1 MPSATMANDTPIA
14 VVGLACRFPGDASTP
29 SKFWDMLK
37 EGRDAYS
44 PTSSRWNSDAFYHP
58 DKTRTNVIPTKGGHF
73 LKEDPY
79 VYDAAFFNITAA
91 EAMALD
97 PKQRIA
103 MEVTYEALENAN
115 LGLQDVWGTQTTCYI
130 GSAVSDYRDSVIR
143 DFMQNPKY
151 HLLGTGEEM
160 ISNRISHFLNIHG
173 PSATVATA
181 CSSSLM
187 ATHLAVQSIKSGEAD
202 MAITGG
208 VGLMLTPDFTTHLA
222 NLSFL
227 NPAGQSRAFDESAGG
242 YGRGEGC
249 GIIVLKRLDKALAD
263 GDNIRAVIRATGAN
277 SDGYTQGVTMP
288 SLEAQAALIRHVYES
303 HGLDFSST
311 QYVEAHGTGTK
322 AGDPIEAEAI
332 YSTIGKG
339 GSRKG
344 KLWMGSLKPNI
355 GHLEPAA
362 GVASIIKSV
371 LALEHGLIPPN
382 IRFNKPNPAIPFD
395 QWNMAVPTEL
405 TPWPVAHVKRA
416 SINGFGMG
424 GTNGHVVLEAFNP
437 SPTLLNRASHAL
449 AKPHSKTRLFTFSS
463 HDQAGFKRN
472 AAALVEHLDRLG
484 PATSSPE
491 YLANLARTLSGGR
504 SRLSWKATC
513 VADSTTELRDYLTTR
528 AGEGAS
534 RDASSGEGK
543 KRLGFVFTGQ
553 GAQWARMG
561 IEMLDRPVFGAS
573 VAKSARF
580 LGDMG
585 CTWDPVAELLKSQ
598 QDGSRLSQP
607 EISQPIC
614 SVLQIALVDELRAW
628 GVTPSR
634 VVGHS
639 SGEIAAAYSIGA
651 LSHRDA
657 IAAAYFRG
665 QAATKL
671 RAESPDLRL
680 GMMAVGCSREDADAL
695 IAQRFEGGSG
705 SSGRATVACVNSPSS
720 VTLSGD
726 VDSLEQLRAVLDERK
741 VFARRLKVE
750 MAYHS
755 THMNRV
761 MDYYLSTIADI
772 EPLPSPDDGDDDGDD
787 DDDDDSDSESGH
799 SSQGTMVS
807 SVTGFEISPEALGP
821 YYWVRNLVSPVLF
834 SDAVKELVAPDDD
847 GEDQEEGTTVDLL
860 IEVGPHGALGGP
872 VEQILSHHGIQG
884 VGYES
889 MLTRGKDARQT
900 SLQLAAKLV
909 LAGVPVD
916 VAQVNGDG
924 EVRTQVLTDL
934 PPYQWNHAKAFKHE
948 TRIQRE
954 LMTRRFPSRSLLG
967 AKSAMMDETQHVWRG
982 FIRLADEPW
991 IRGHTIGSTVL
1002 LPAAGMVSMA
1012 LAAAQQLAEPEKTLR
1027 ALRLREVSFF
1037 AAMALPEDA
1046 ATEVITTLRPHLVAT
1061 SGSSSAAWW
1070 EFTISSCV
1078 GVDQLRDNCRGLVAL
1093 EYKEST
1099 SPQMAR
1105 ENALLEAARVAD
1117 YRRIVAECPDVLA
1130 KADFYA
1136 QCARI
1141 SWNYGELFQGV
1152 EKVHLGDGQTAY
1164 DVKLADIGETY
1175 SRGLERPFLVHGAA
1189 LDAIIHG
1196 ALGGTYRNGAF
1207 CQDKPLLP
1215 TYIGELDISL
1225 DMPDTVGYVLPTSC
1239 VSRKLGFNAL
1249 SSDIVSFDGAV
1260 SRTFLSMTDF
1270 RLTELGNDDKQ
1281 DDDRLEVDPA
1291 EITSEVRW
1299 NYALGVMEPAEIAAV
1314 VAKLAQGDRALLHML
1329 IHDNPAATV
1338 IELASDSGAL
1348 SQATVPR
1355 LPKGTILP
1363 SRVKYAVAAAVGA
1376 DQDKSSLFGDV
1387 FSLGAADEPLPAE
1400 ITAADVLV
1408 IPQSVGAA
1416 DGLGTVLTSLV
1427 GLGKPDAAV
1436 ILAADSVAAAAVLEA
1451 KGFYAVFA
1459 VEGAALYKQQP
1470 QQHANGVNGAA
1481 PSKRE
1486 FVIIEPS
1493 APSNAVASFS
1503 GALQNALEKEKSPKS
1518 VVSAAW
1524 PDLGIQSADEA
1535 EGKTFISLV
1544 ELETPLLDDLSEP
1557 DFDKVKQL
1565 ISNSERLL
1573 WITGTHNPS
1582 MAVVDGLSRTAR
1594 NENASL
1600 KFQVLHLLSP
1610 PDASQQRGP
1619 SLAARLATADTKDD
1633 EFREHDGLPKVS
1645 RFYSS
1650 AAGDE
1655 AVRYCLEDSVRVQPL
1670 KSEDAPAEALRLT
1683 IGKPGLLDSLAF
1695 IHDER
1700 FDVPLG
1706 DMEIEVD
1713 VRATGVNFKDVMASM
1728 GLVEVSLIGHEAS
1741 GTVVAT
1747 GAEASGRFQVGD
1759 RVVVSG
1765 EGMHATRLRSDHRL
1779 AVKIPDA
1786 MSFEEAAVLPTVH
1799 ATAYHALVN
1808 VAKLQPGQSVLIHAA
1823 AGGVGQAALQLARHL
1838 GLVTYVTVGS
1848 DDKRALVMDK
1858 YGVPAG
1864 HIFNSRDASFAKAV
1878 KRVTAGRGVDCVL
1891 NSLSGE
1897 LLRASWECVAMFGT
1911 FVEIGLR
1918 DITDNMRLDMRPFI
1932 KCTTFAFINLTNFF
1946 DDHKDV
1952 ASRILQDTFDLVHR
1966 GVLYAPSPLTAYP
1979 VGELEAAFRTMQRGK
1994 HRGKLALSYGDGA
2007 EAKVHRRAR
2016 DALAL
2021 DPAATYLI
2029 VGGLG
2034 GLGRSLAREFVACG
2048 ARHVAFL
2055 SRSGAD
2061 GSPEARQTVDELSAA
2076 AGGAVTVRAL
2086 RGDVADEAS
2095 FRAAM
2100 AQCERELPPVRGV
2113 VQMAMVLRDGV
2124 LEKMGHGDW
2133 AAGMRPKVQGTRNL
2147 DQYFGEDRPV
2157 DFFIACSSVSG
2168 VCGNAGQAQYAAGN
2182 TFQDALAQHRRARG
2196 LRAVAVNLGIMR
2208 DVGAIAESTGVVGN
2222 NLSQWEHVIGIRE
2235 PAFHALV
2242 KSLILRQAA
2251 GSCPAQVCTGL
2262 GSADAIA
2269 AHGLPLP
2276 YYFTDPRLG
2285 PLAVT
2290 SVAAKQAA
2298 GGDGAAGAG
2307 GASLASRLAEAGGID
2322 KAGEVILD
2330 ALVRKIADML
2340 QIPASEVDPG
2350 RPMYRYGVDS
2360 LVALEVRNW
2369 ITKELKANMAL
2380 LEILAAVPMAAFAVK
2395 IAEKSKLVAG
2405 SE

>member
-1 MPSATMANDTPIA
+1 MANDIPIA
-14 VVGLACRFPGDASTP
+14 VAGLACRFPGDASTP

-58 DKTRTNVIPTKGGHF
+58 NTTRTNVIPTKGGHF

-79 VYDAAFFNITAA
+79 VYDAAFFNITAT
-91 EAMALD
+91 EAVALD

-103 MEVTYEALENAN
+103 MEVMYEALENAN
-115 LGLQDVWGTQTTCYI
+115 LSLQDVWGTQTTCYI

-187 ATHLAVQSIKSGEAD
+187 ATHMAVQSIKSGEAD

-249 GIIVLKRLDKALAD
+249 GIIILKRLDKALAD
-263 GDNIRAVIRATGAN
+263 GDNIRSVIRATGAN

-288 SLEAQAALIRHVYES
+288 SLEAQAALIKHVYES
-303 HGLDFSST
+303 HGLDFGST

-339 GSRKG
+339 ASRRG
-344 KLWMGSLKPNI
+344 KLWMGSAKPNI

-362 GVASIIKSV
+362 GVASIIKGV

-382 IRFNKPNPAIPFD
+382 VRFHNPNPAIPFD
-395 QWNMAVPTEL
+395 KWNMAVPTEL
-405 TPWPVAHVKRA
+405 TPWPMARTKRV

-437 SPTLLNRASHAL
+437 SPAINGNGTVKLLNGSGPL
-449 AKPHSKTRLFTFSS
+449 SKPRSSARLFTFSS
-463 HDQAGFKRN
+463 YDQAGFKRN
-472 AAALVEHLDRLG
+472 STALAEHLASQG
-484 PATSSPE
+484 PAASSPE
-491 YLANLARTLSGGR
+491 FLANLAHTLSGAR
-504 SRLSWKATC
+504 SRLSWRATC
-513 VADSTTELRDYLTTR
+513 VADSATELRDYLTTR
-528 AGEGAS
+528 PGDGAT
-534 RDASSGEGK
+534 RDTSSSTGS
-543 KRLGFVFTGQ
+543 KRIGFVFTGQ

-561 IEMLDRPVFGAS
+561 VEMLDRPVFGAS
-573 VAKSARF
+573 VAKSAQF
-580 LGDMG
+580 LSDMG
-585 CTWDPVAELLKSQ
+585 CTWDPATELLKSQ
-598 QDGSRLSQP
+598 EDGSRLGLP

-628 GVTPSR
+628 GITPSR

-651 LSHRDA
+651 LGHRDA

-665 QAATKL
+665 VAATKL
-671 RAESPDLRL
+671 RTESPDLKL
-680 GMMAVGCSREDADAL
+680 GMMAVGCSRDEADEL
-695 IAQRFEGGSG
+695 IAQQSKLNSGGG
-705 SSGRATVACVNSPSS
+705 KATVACVNSPSS

-726 VDSLEQLRAVLDERK
+726 VDSLDILRAVLDERK

-755 THMNRV
+755 SHMNKV
-761 MDYYLSTIADI
+761 MDHYLSTISDV
-772 EPLPSPDDGDDDGDD
+772 EPLPARED
-787 DDDDDSDSESGH
+787 
-799 SSQGTMVS
+799 QGTMVS

-834 SDAVKELVAPDDD
+834 SDAVKELVSPDDD
-847 GEDQEEGTTVDLL
+847 GEGNTVDLL
-860 IEVGPHGALGGP
+860 IEVGPHSALGGP
-872 VEQILSHHGIQG
+872 VEQILSHHGIEK
-884 VGYES
+884 VDYDS
-889 MLTRGKDARQT
+889 ILTRGKDALKT
-900 SLQLAAKLV
+900 SLKLASNLF
-909 LAGVPVD
+909 LAGVPLNIS
-916 VAQVNGDG
+916 QVNGDLYTRQL
-924 EVRTQVLTDL
+924 VDL
-934 PPYQWNHAKAFKHE
+934 PPYQWNHTKAFRHE

-954 LMTRRFPSRSLLG
+954 LMTRQFPNKSLLG
-967 AKSAMMDETQHVWRG
+967 AHNAMMDETQHVWRN
-982 FIRLADEPW
+982 FIRLDDEPW

-1012 LAAAQQLAEPEKTLR
+1012 LAAAQQLAEPEKTPR

-1046 ATEVITTLRPHLVAT
+1046 ATEVITTLRPHLVGT
-1061 SGSSSAAWW
+1061 SGSSSSAWW
-1070 EFTISSCV
+1070 EFTISSGV
-1078 GVDQLRDNCRGLVAL
+1078 GVEQLRDNCRGLIAI

-1099 SPQMAR
+1099 SPQMAH
-1105 ENALLEAARVAD
+1105 ENAELETARITD
-1117 YRRIVAECPDVLA
+1117 FHRIVKECPDTLS
-1130 KADFYA
+1130 KTEFYA
-1136 QCARI
+1136 QCAKI

-1175 SRGLERPFLVHGAA
+1175 SRGLERPFLIHGAA

-1196 ALGGTYRNGAF
+1196 ALGGTYKNKTF
-1207 CQDKPLLP
+1207 QQDKPLLP
-1215 TYIGELDISL
+1215 TYIGEMEISL
-1225 DMPDTVGYVLPTSC
+1225 DIPDDVGYVLHTSC
-1239 VSRKLGFNAL
+1239 VSKKLGFNAL
-1249 SSDIVSFDGAV
+1249 SSNIVSFDDTV
-1260 SRTFLSMTDF
+1260 SKTFLSMTDF

-1281 DDDRLEVDPA
+1281 DDGKIEVDPA

-1299 NYALGVMEPAEIAAV
+1299 NYALEVMKPDEIAKV
-1314 VAKLAQGDRALLHML
+1314 VSAAAKEERAAELLHML

-1338 IELASDSGAL
+1338 IELVSDSEAL
-1348 SQATVPR
+1348 PHAIVSR

-1363 SRVKYAVAAAVGA
+1363 SQVKYAVAAGVNAEL
-1376 DQDKSSLFGDV
+1376 DKSSLFGDA
-1387 FSLGAADEPLPAE
+1387 FSLGGADEALPAD
-1400 ITAADVLV
+1400 TTPADLLV
-1408 IPQSVGAA
+1408 VPQSVSTLKDLDKVLARLA
-1416 DGLGTVLTSLV
+1416 GLS
-1427 GLGKPDAAV
+1427 KPDAAI
-1436 ILAADSVAAAAVLEA
+1436 ILSVGAKAGPALEA
-1451 KGFYAVFA
+1451 KGFRPVFG

-1470 QQHANGVNGAA
+1470 EQQSNGVNGVNGT
-1481 PSKRE
+1481 SSSTRD
-1486 FVIIEPS
+1486 FIVIEPTT
-1493 APSNAVASFS
+1493 PSTPIKSFS
-1503 GALQNALEKEKSPKS
+1503 SALQKALRDENHS
-1518 VVSAAW
+1518 SAAMSW
-1524 PDLGIQSADEA
+1524 ADFSIQGANET

-1544 ELETPLLDDLSEP
+1544 ELENPLLDDLSEP
-1557 DFDKVKQL
+1557 DFDKVKKL
-1565 ISNSERLL
+1565 VSTSERLL
-1573 WITGTHNPS
+1573 WVTGSDNPS
-1582 MAVVDGLSRTAR
+1582 MAVIDGLSRTAR

-1600 KFQVLHLLSP
+1600 KFQVMHLST
-1610 PDASQQRGP
+1610 PDTALRHGP
-1619 SLAARLATADTKDD
+1619 SLATRLVTCETKDD
-1633 EFREHDGLPKVS
+1633 EFREQDGLLTVS
-1645 RFYSS
+1645 RFFNSVE
-1650 AAGDE
+1650 GNK

-1670 KSEDAPAEALRLT
+1670 KENNDTDTPEALRLT

-1700 FDVPLG
+1700 FDAPLG
-1706 DMEIEVD
+1706 EMEIELD
-1713 VRATGVNFKDVMASM
+1713 VKATGVNFKDVMASM

-1741 GTVVAT
+1741 GTIVAV
-1747 GAEASGRFQVGD
+1747 GSKAAGRFQLGD

-1779 AVKIPDA
+1779 AVKIPDT

-1808 VAKLQPGQSVLIHAA
+1808 VAKLRPGQSVLIHAA
-1823 AGGVGQAALQLARHL
+1823 AGGVGQAALQLAKHL
-1838 GLVTYVTVGS
+1838 GLVAYVTVGS
-1848 DDKRALVMDK
+1848 EDKRTLVMEK
-1858 YGVPAG
+1858 YGVPAT
-1864 HIFNSRDASFAKAV
+1864 HIFNSRDASFVKAI
-1878 KRVTAGRGVDCVL
+1878 KRVTSGRGVDCVL

-1918 DITDNMRLDMRPFI
+1918 DITNNMRLDMRPFI

-1946 DDHKDV
+1946 DDHKDI
-1952 ASRILQDTFDLVHR
+1952 AGQILQDTFDLVHK

-1979 VGELEAAFRTMQRGK
+1979 VGEIESAFRTMQRGK
-1994 HRGKLALSYGDGA
+1994 HRGKLALSFPDGA
-2007 EAKVHRRAR
+2007 QAKVYRRAK
-2016 DALAL
+2016 DALKL
-2021 DPAATYLI
+2021 DSRATYLI

-2048 ARHVAFL
+2048 AQHIAFI
-2055 SRSGAD
+2055 SRSGAA
-2061 GSPEARQTVDELSAA
+2061 SAEAREVVEELSAR
-2076 AGGAVTVRAL
+2076 GALVRTYRA
-2086 RGDVADEAS
+2086 DVADEAS
-2095 FRAAM
+2095 FLAAM
-2100 AQCERELPPVRGV
+2100 EQCSRELPPIRGV
-2113 VQMAMVLRDGV
+2113 VQMAMVLRDSV
-2124 LEKMGHGDW
+2124 IENMSYADW
-2133 AAGMRPKVQGTRNL
+2133 SVPLRPKVQGTWNL
-2147 DQYFGEDRPV
+2147 HRFFDQSRPL

-2182 TFQDALAQHRRARG
+2182 TYQDALASYRRARG
-2196 LRAVAVNLGIMR
+2196 LKAVAVNLGIMR
-2208 DVGAIAESTGVVGN
+2208 DVGAIAESAGVGN
-2222 NLSQWEHVIGIRE
+2222 NLSQWEDVIGIRE
-2235 PAFHALV
+2235 PAFHALI
-2242 KSLILRQAA
+2242 KSLIARQRDGDNAA
-2251 GSCPAQVCTGL
+2251 ADQCPAQVCTGL
-2262 GSADAIA
+2262 GSADLIA
-2269 AHGLPLP
+2269 AHGLSLP
-2276 YYFTDPRLG
+2276 YYFADPRLG
-2285 PLAVT
+2285 PLAVRT
-2290 SVAAKQAA
+2290 SVATQSSA
-2298 GGDGAAGAG
+2298 DGQGA
-2307 GASLASRLAEAGGID
+2307 GASLASRLAEAGGNPEQ
-2322 KAGEVILD
+2322 ATEVILD
-2330 ALVRKIADML
+2330 ALVHKIADML
-2340 QIPASEVDPG
+2340 QIPASEVDPS

-2369 ITKELKANMAL
+2369 ITRELKANIAL
-2380 LEILAAVPMAAFAVK
+2380 LEILAAVPMATFAGK

>member
-1 MPSATMANDTPIA
+1 MPSAKMANDMPIA

-58 DKTRTNVIPTKGGHF
+58 NTTRTNVIPTKGGHF

-91 EAMALD
+91 EAIALD

-115 LGLQDVWGTQTTCYI
+115 LSLQDVWGTQTTCYV

-187 ATHLAVQSIKSGEAD
+187 AIHMAVQSIKSGEAD

-249 GIIVLKRLDKALAD
+249 GIIILKRLDKALAD
-263 GDNIRAVIRATGAN
+263 GDNIRSVIRATGAN

-288 SLEAQAALIRHVYES
+288 SLEAQAALIKHVYES
-303 HGLDFSST
+303 HGLDFGST

-339 GSRKG
+339 AARRG
-344 KLWMGSLKPNI
+344 KLWMGSAKPNI

-362 GVASIIKSV
+362 GVASIIKGV

-382 IRFNKPNPAIPFD
+382 IRFHNPNPAIPFD
-395 QWNMAVPTEL
+395 KWNMAVPTEL
-405 TPWPVAHVKRA
+405 TPWPVARTKRV

-437 SPTLLNRASHAL
+437 SAWTNGNSNGPAKKLLNGSL
-449 AKPHSKTRLFTFSS
+449 AKPHSRARLFTFSS
-463 HDQAGFKRN
+463 YDQAGFKRN
-472 AAALVEHLDRLG
+472 AAALVDHFSSLG
-484 PATSSPE
+484 PASSTPE
-491 YLANLARTLSGGR
+491 YLANLAHTLSGAR
-504 SRLSWKATC
+504 SRLPWRATC
-513 VADSTTELRDYLTTR
+513 VADSATELRDYLTAR
-528 AGEGAS
+528 PGEGAT
-534 RDASSGEGK
+534 RDASSNTDP
-543 KRLGFVFTGQ
+543 KRIGFVFTGQ

-561 IEMLDRPVFGAS
+561 VEMLERPVFGAS
-573 VAKSARF
+573 VAKSAGF
-580 LGDMG
+580 LREMG
-585 CTWDPVAELLKSQ
+585 CTWDPAEELLKSQ
-598 QDGSRLSQP
+598 EDGSRLGLP

-614 SVLQIALVDELRAW
+614 SVLQVALVDELRAW
-628 GVTPSR
+628 GITPSR

-651 LSHRDA
+651 LGHRDA

-665 QAATKL
+665 VAATKL
-671 RAESPDLRL
+671 RSESPGLKL
-680 GMMAVGCSREDADAL
+680 GMMAVGSSREEADTL
-695 IAQRFEGGSG
+695 IAQQSKLG
-705 SSGRATVACVNSPSS
+705 SSGGKATVACVNSPSS

-726 VDSLEQLRAVLDERK
+726 VESLESLRAVLDERK

-755 THMNRV
+755 SHMNRV
-761 MDYYLSTIADI
+761 MDHYLSTISDI
-772 EPLPSPDDGDDDGDD
+772 EPLPARED
-787 DDDDDSDSESGH
+787 
-799 SSQGTMVS
+799 QGTMVS

-821 YYWVRNLVSPVLF
+821 FYWVRNLVSPVLF
-834 SDAVKELVAPDDD
+834 SDAVKELVSPDDD
-847 GEDQEEGTTVDLL
+847 DQGNTVDLL
-860 IEVGPHGALGGP
+860 IEVGPHSALGGP
-872 VEQILSHHGIQG
+872 VEQILGHHGIEK

-889 MLTRGKDARQT
+889 MLTRGKDALKT
-900 SLQLAAKLV
+900 SLQLASNLF
-909 LAGVPVD
+909 LAGVPLSIS
-916 VAQVNGDG
+916 QVNGDG
-924 EVRTQVLTDL
+924 NNTPRQLTDL
-934 PPYQWNHAKAFKHE
+934 PPYKWNHSKAFRHE

-954 LMTRRFPSRSLLG
+954 LMTRQFPNRSLLG
-967 AKSAMMDETQHVWRG
+967 SHNAMMDETQHVWRN
-982 FIRLADEPW
+982 FIRLDDEPW
-991 IRGHTIGSTVL
+991 VRGHTIGGTCL

-1012 LAAAQQLAEPEKTLR
+1012 LGAAQQLAEPEKTPR
-1027 ALRLREVSFF
+1027 AIRLREVSFF

-1046 ATEVITTLRPHLVAT
+1046 ATEVTTTLRPHIIGT
-1061 SGSSSAAWW
+1061 SGNSAAAWW

-1078 GVDQLRDNCRGLVAL
+1078 GADQLRDNCRGLVAI
-1093 EYKEST
+1093 EYAEST
-1099 SPQMAR
+1099 SAQMAH
-1105 ENALLEAARVAD
+1105 ENSELEAARMAEF
-1117 YRRIVAECPDVLA
+1117 RRIVGECPDTLT
-1130 KADFYA
+1130 KTEFYA
-1136 QCARI
+1136 ECAKI
-1141 SWNYGELFQGV
+1141 SWDYGELFQGV

-1164 DVKLADIGETY
+1164 EVKIADIGETY
-1175 SRGLERPFLVHGAA
+1175 SRGLERPFLIHGAA

-1196 ALGGTYRNGAF
+1196 SLGGTYRDGVSK
-1207 CQDKPLLP
+1207 QDKPLLP
-1215 TYIGELDISL
+1215 TFIGEMEISL
-1225 DMPDTVGYVLPTSC
+1225 DIPDDVGYVLPTSC
-1239 VSRKLGFNAL
+1239 VSKKLGFNAL
-1249 SSDIVSFDGAV
+1249 SSDIVSFDTAV

-1281 DDDRLEVDPA
+1281 DDGKVEVDPA

-1299 NYALGVMEPAEIAAV
+1299 NHALDVMSSDEIARVVSAV
-1314 VAKLAQGDRALLHML
+1314 PEEERAIELVHML
-1329 IHDNPAATV
+1329 IHDNPAASV
-1338 IELASDSGAL
+1338 IELVADSEAVAS
-1348 SQATVPR
+1348 ATVPR

-1363 SRVKYAVAAAVGA
+1363 SQVRYAVAAGVNA
-1376 DQDKSSLFGDV
+1376 DLDKSSVFGDA
-1387 FSLGAADEPLPAE
+1387 FSLGDSEEALPADV
-1400 ITAADVLV
+1400 TLADLLFV
-1408 IPQSVGAA
+1408 SHSAG
-1416 DGLGTVLTSLV
+1416 SLENLDKTLARLA
-1427 GLGKPDAAV
+1427 GLGKSDAAV
-1436 ILAADSVAAAAVLEA
+1436 VLAIDSKAAPSLEA
-1451 KGFYAVFA
+1451 KGFRPVFSID
-1459 VEGAALYKQQP
+1459 GAALYKQQP
-1470 QQHANGVNGAA
+1470 EKQTNGVNGAV
-1481 PSKRE
+1481 PSKHD
-1486 FVIIEPS
+1486 FVIIVPS
-1493 APSNAVASFS
+1493 SPSSAVRSFS
-1503 GALQNALEKEKSPKS
+1503 SALQKTLGEGSHDS
-1518 VVSAAW
+1518 VVTAWADLSIAA
-1524 PDLGIQSADEA
+1524 ADS
-1535 EGKTFISLV
+1535 EGRTFISLM
-1544 ELETPLLDDLSEP
+1544 ELENPLLDDLSEP
-1557 DFDKVKQL
+1557 DFEKVKRL
-1565 ISNSERLL
+1565 VSTSEHLV
-1573 WITGTHNPS
+1573 WVTGGHNPS

-1600 KFQVLHLLSP
+1600 KFQVLHLLSGP
-1610 PDASQQRGP
+1610 EKALPHGP
-1619 SLAARLATADTKDD
+1619 SLITRLATTPNTKDD
-1633 EFREHDGLPKVS
+1633 EFREKNGLLTVS
-1645 RFYSS
+1645 RFYNSID
-1650 AAGDE
+1650 GNE
-1655 AVRYCLEDSVRVQPL
+1655 AVRHCLEDSVRVQPL
-1670 KSEDAPAEALRLT
+1670 KENNDSETPEALRLT

-1700 FDVPLG
+1700 FDAPLG
-1706 DMEIEVD
+1706 EMEIELD
-1713 VRATGVNFKDVMASM
+1713 VKATGVNFKDVMASM

-1741 GTVVAT
+1741 GTIVAT
-1747 GAEASGRFQVGD
+1747 GTKAAERFHLGD

-1779 AVKIPDA
+1779 AVKIPDT

-1808 VAKLQPGQSVLIHAA
+1808 VAKLRPGQSVLIHAA
-1823 AGGVGQAALQLARHL
+1823 AGGVGQAALQLAKHL
-1838 GLVTYVTVGS
+1838 GLVAYVTVGS
-1848 DDKRALVMDK
+1848 EDKRSLVMDK

-1864 HIFNSRDASFAKAV
+1864 HIFNSRDASFVKAI
-1878 KRVTAGRGVDCVL
+1878 KRVTGGRGVDCVL

-1918 DITDNMRLDMRPFI
+1918 DITNNMRLDMRPFI

-1946 DDHKDV
+1946 DDHKDI
-1952 ASRILQDTFDLVHR
+1952 AGQILQDTFDLVHR

-1979 VGELEAAFRTMQRGK
+1979 VGEIESAFRTMQRGK
-1994 HRGKLALSYGDGA
+1994 HRGKLALSFPDGA
-2007 EAKVHRRAR
+2007 RAKVHRRAR
-2016 DALAL
+2016 DALKL
-2021 DPAATYLI
+2021 DSANATYLI

-2048 ARHVAFL
+2048 ARHIAFL
-2055 SRSGAD
+2055 SRSGA
-2061 GSPEARQTVDELSAA
+2061 SSSEAQELIEELSAR
-2076 AGGAVTVRAL
+2076 GAQVKAYH
-2086 RGDVADEAS
+2086 GDVADEAS
-2095 FRAAM
+2095 LKAAIQ
-2100 AQCERELPPVRGV
+2100 QCAREQPPVRGV

-2124 LEKMGHGDW
+2124 LEKMTHADW
-2133 AAGMRPKVQGTRNL
+2133 AVPMRPKVQGTRNL
-2147 DQYFGEDRPV
+2147 DRFFGESYRPGL

-2182 TFQDALAQHRRARG
+2182 AYQDALAAHRRARG
-2196 LRAVAVNLGIMR
+2196 LKAVAVNLGIMR
-2208 DVGAIAESTGVVGN
+2208 DVGAIAESAGVGN
-2222 NLSQWEHVIGIRE
+2222 NLSQWEDVIGIRE
-2235 PAFHALV
+2235 PAFHALI
-2242 KSLILRQAA
+2242 KSLIVRQRD
-2251 GSCPAQVCTGL
+2251 GGDSGDDCPAQVCTGL
-2262 GSADAIA
+2262 GSADLIA
-2269 AHGLPLP
+2269 AHGLSLP
-2276 YYFTDPRLG
+2276 YYFADPRLG
-2285 PLAVT
+2285 PLAVRT
-2290 SVAAKQAA
+2290 SVANTAQA
-2298 GGDGAAGAG
+2298 GGEQG
-2307 GASLASRLAEAGGID
+2307 GASLAARLAEAGGDAD
-2322 KAGEVILD
+2322 KASEVILD

-2369 ITKELKANMAL
+2369 ITRELKANVAL
-2380 LEILAAVPMAAFAVK
+2380 LEILAAVPMAAFAVR
-2395 IAEKSKLVAG
+2395 IAEKSKLVGG